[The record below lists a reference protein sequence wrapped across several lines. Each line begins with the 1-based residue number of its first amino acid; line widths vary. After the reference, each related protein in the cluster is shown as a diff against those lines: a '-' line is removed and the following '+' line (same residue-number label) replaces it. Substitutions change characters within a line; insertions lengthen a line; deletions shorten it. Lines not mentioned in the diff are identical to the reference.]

1 MATGSLPLRD
11 LPMEIHGHILA
22 LQHDKK
28 TLLAS
33 SQVSR
38 IWRELVLPW
47 LFFSF
52 RVYVRSFSRLED
64 FIASVPHL
72 AKYVQVVF
80 VDGVHSNRPFHNAPA
95 FLLAHDSP
103 PLCTLLALPSLK
115 ELHCQFVCFETAQI
129 TVGASGVATVPHRLR
144 RLVLDR
150 CWARDWTSASS
161 FLSICASLA
170 ADTLEI
176 SEPRLVQSAIS
187 RPQPSLSPFIA
198 CRTLVVKPLEDS
210 RAHYL
215 MLDALSQSLV
225 PRSLQTLTVD
235 CWDWTHVTALNA
247 LLRNAGADLRHFDL
261 STFNMAIQGDEG
273 ELASE
278 PPIRTPPTHVVTVRH
293 SEQHGSL
300 PGGHMPTTSV
310 PQLRPPLR
318 ELFRDISGPMVQRDT
333 FIHPLPSTT
342 DSAEHRDQTHADGRG
357 ASFRSR

>member
-1 MATGSLPLRD
+1 
-11 LPMEIHGHILA
+11 MEIHGHILA

-187 RPQPSLSPFIA
+187 RPQPSLSVYRLSYA
-198 CRTLVVKPLEDS
+198 CRKATRGFTRTLSHARCSQSVAGTSISANTDS
-210 RAHYL
+210 RL
-215 MLDALSQSLV
+215 LGLDACHGSECAAAKRRSRPTTFRSQY
-225 PRSLQTLTVD
+225 
-235 CWDWTHVTALNA
+235 
-247 LLRNAGADLRHFDL
+247 
-261 STFNMAIQGDEG
+261 I
-273 ELASE
+273 
-278 PPIRTPPTHVVTVRH
+278 
-293 SEQHGSL
+293 QHG
-300 PGGHMPTTSV
+300 H
-310 PQLRPPLR
+310 
-318 ELFRDISGPMVQRDT
+318 
-333 FIHPLPSTT
+333 
-342 DSAEHRDQTHADGRG
+342 
-357 ASFRSR
+357 SRR